1 MASNEQ
7 SAIRTAI
14 EASSEP
20 GALWV
25 CPTPAA
31 LTTAAVAAALYAFS
45 DLIDEQADPE
55 LATVREEL
63 CFLVTLHGT
72 AAIERVADALAVHG
86 PGSLPENLGTRVP
99 LSTVAPVARLA
110 WCRRQAL
117 ALAKD
122 SEIGP

>member
-1 MASNEQ
+1 MSSQ
-7 SAIRTAI
+7 PSGLRLRP
-14 EASSEP
+14 SSEP

-72 AAIERVADALAVHG
+72 AAIERVADALARSRSWVSARKPWDARAAEHRR
-86 PGSLPENLGTRVP
+86 PRGTTGVVSSAGVSSR
-99 LSTVAPVARLA
+99 
-110 WCRRQAL
+110 
-117 ALAKD
+117 
-122 SEIGP
+122 